1 MPFLSKIFGDANAR
15 YIKSLQPTVDRIN
28 LLEKN
33 FEKLSD
39 TQLKEK
45 TSEFRQRLNG
55 SPGEPLDDILPEA
68 FAAVREASKRTLGQ
82 RHFDVQ
88 LMGGIALHRGNISEM
103 KTGEGKTLVAT
114 LAAYLNAITGAGVH
128 VVTVN
133 DYLSRRDAV
142 WMGQIYNAL
151 GLTTG
156 CINHEASYLYDFS
169 HTDKSEDKER
179 DTEGSFKIV
188 HEFLKPVTRRE
199 AYLADITYGTNNEF
213 GFDYLRD
220 NMAYEEAQMAQ
231 AKGHNFAIVDEV
243 DSILIDE
250 ARTPLIISA
259 PVEDSGKLY
268 ETFSKIV
275 PRLVENEDY
284 NVDEKL
290 KAVSITEKGIEKV
303 EKTLG
308 LTNIYDEG
316 GTRHVHHMEQA
327 LKAQILFKR
336 DRDYV
341 VNPSA
346 DGGEVIIVDE
356 FTGRMMPGRRWSEG
370 LHQPVEAKEGVKIE
384 KESKTLATIT
394 FQNYFRLY
402 KKLSGMTGTAQSSAE
417 EFHKVYKL
425 NSFVIPTN
433 KPMVRKDLP
442 DRIYKTE
449 AGKFRAI
456 VREIKEMHEKGQ
468 PVLVGTVSIEK
479 NELLSAM
486 LEREGISHNVLNAKQ
501 HEKEAEMHA
510 QAGRQGAVT
519 VATNMA
525 GRGVDIILGG
535 NPPSADEAS
544 KAREGGGLHVIGTE
558 RHEARRIDDQLR
570 GRAGRQGD
578 PGSSRFFVSVEDE
591 LVRIFGG
598 DKLKNL
604 MDRLGVGED
613 DVIEN
618 RFVSS
623 AIAQAQARIEGHN
636 FDIRKYVLEYDD
648 VMNKHREAIYR
659 LRKEILSSESAKEI
673 VLDYLR
679 IQIRNLINFHTQGH
693 SEWSPGR
700 ALAGRGTL
708 SDYKWNTEEIGESLK
723 ALLPVGDEISAQ
735 LVETAKTGNKDELI
749 EFVIKKSEELYE
761 IREKE
766 MGAESAGWRMRRL
779 EKLVLL
785 RTIDELWI
793 DHIESMEYLRDSVRL
808 RAYGQRDPLVEY
820 KIEGQNMYNQ
830 LMMSVG
836 AQTAN
841 LIFKVSFMEQPKMAN
856 IQEKRPDI
864 VGDSHK
870 HQEITNEPAHR
881 NTESSESKL
890 GRNDPCWCGSKKKYK
905 KCHGK

>member
-1 MPFLSKIFGDANAR
+1 MSFLAKIFGDANQR
-15 YIKSLQPTVDRIN
+15 YIKSLQPVVDRIN
-28 LLEKN
+28 SLEKD

-39 TQLKEK
+39 SELKEK
-45 TSEFRQRLNG
+45 TVEFRKRLAD
-55 SPGEPLDDILPEA
+55 GESLDNILPEA
-68 FAAVREASKRTLGQ
+68 FAVVREASKRTLGQ

-88 LMGGIALHRGNISEM
+88 LMGGIVLHRGNISEM

-114 LAAYLNAITGAGVH
+114 LPAYLNALPNSPAGGGVH

-133 DYLSRRDAV
+133 DYLSRRDVA

-156 CINHEASYLYDFS
+156 CINHEASYVYDSS
-169 HTDKSEDKER
+169 HTDKNEDKER
-179 DTEGSFKIV
+179 DIEGSFKIV

-199 AYLADITYGTNNEF
+199 AYLADITYGTNNEY

-220 NMAYEEAQMAQ
+220 NMAYEELQMAQ

-259 PVEDSGKLY
+259 PDEDSGKLY
-268 ETFSKIV
+268 DTFSKIV

-303 EKTLG
+303 EKALG

-336 DRDYV
+336 DKDYV
-341 VNPSA
+341 VKNN
-346 DGGEVIIVDE
+346 EVIIVDE
-356 FTGRMMPGRRWSEG
+356 FTGRLMPGRRWSEG
-370 LHQPVEAKEGVKIE
+370 LHQAVEAKEGVKIE

-425 NSFVIPTN
+425 DAIVIPTN
-433 KPMVRKDLP
+433 KLAQRKDLS

-449 AGKFRAI
+449 NGKFRAI
-456 VREIKEMHEKGQ
+456 AREIKELHEKGQ

-486 LEREGISHNVLNAKQ
+486 LEREGIPHNILNAKN
-501 HEKEAEMHA
+501 HEREAEIIA
-510 QAGRQGAVT
+510 QAGRPGGVT

-535 NPPSADEAS
+535 NPPDAESHDQAKS
-544 KAREGGGLHVIGTE
+544 VGGLCVIGTE

-591 LVRIFGG
+591 LVRVFGG
-598 DKLKNL
+598 DRLKNL

-613 DVIEN
+613 EVIEN
-618 RFVSS
+618 RFVSG
-623 AIAQAQARIEGHN
+623 AIAQAQSRIEGHN

-659 LRKEILSSESAKEI
+659 LRKEILHSENSKEI
-673 VLDYLR
+673 IWDYLR
-679 IQIRNLINFHTQGH
+679 AQITGLVNFHV
-693 SEWSPGR
+693 
-700 ALAGRGTL
+700 AKL
-708 SDYKWNTEEIGESLK
+708 SGEYTEGANLEEVGESLRAMMPIAEDIHSQMLDVFK
-723 ALLPVGDEISAQ
+723 
-735 LVETAKTGNKDELI
+735 KGNKDELI
-749 EFVIKKSEELYE
+749 DFIIKKAEELYE
-761 IREKE
+761 AKEKE
-766 MGAESAGWRMRRL
+766 VGMENMRRL
-779 EKLVLL
+779 ERLVLL
-785 RTIDELWI
+785 RTIDELWV
-793 DHIESMEYLRDSVRL
+793 DHIEAMEYLRDSVRL

-820 KIEGQNMYNQ
+820 KIEGQSMYNQ
-830 LMMSVG
+830 LVESIKGQV
-836 AQTAN
+836 AN
-841 LIFKVSFMEQPKMAN
+841 LIFKVSFIEKPKFFNA
-856 IQEKRPDI
+856 EERRPDI
-864 VGDSHK
+864 VSDSNGHTYQPVINK
-870 HQEITNEPAHR
+870 PTHQDGEI
-881 NTESSESKL
+881 KI
-890 GRNDPCWCGSKKKYK
+890 GRNDPCPCGEINPVTGEIYKWK
-905 KCHGK
+905 KCGMINASHHKSQ